1 MTLHHAQEARGRK
14 MKNNFTLFALNIT
27 RQSVGD
33 RATDGSGD
41 DCEKTG
47 QSLWMGEESTDTA
60 GTNVG
65 GVEDVN
71 RYRRRKK
78 KLVLKCS
85 SVFLH
90 WETENFTHTI
100 RCCTSVRLFL
110 HSYLIKLAH
119 HSPAGGSSL

>member
-14 MKNNFTLFALNIT
+14 MKNNFTLFALNIR

-71 RYRRRKK
+71 RYRTRKK
-78 KLVLKCS
+78 KVSTEVQFGVSPLGNREFHTYDKM
-85 SVFLH
+85 LH
-90 WETENFTHTI
+90 ISQAF
-100 RCCTSVRLFL
+100 
-110 HSYLIKLAH
+110 
-119 HSPAGGSSL
+119 PA